1 MKEKRKKKR
10 GFLPRGIS
18 GLVTAGVLTSAA
30 WILYSRRYIDHHA
43 RVKGVL
49 EAEQGSFEA
58 PTAGKL
64 HFTADTRSSG
74 RPLVI
79 LHGIHAAAGSHDIAP
94 IFNAFRSQ
102 RPVYALDLP
111 GFGGSERSDRPY
123 RPSMYQAALTEFI
136 REQVGEP
143 ADVIAQ
149 GLSAEFAALAAQA
162 NPGLIRSLILLSP
175 TGFEMPQV
183 GSLSEKIGKANPADL
198 LYTLLAVPLWSLPL
212 FDILSSRPRLS
223 LYYRQRFEADVP
235 EELVSIAYASA
246 HQPGAHFAPMV
257 FASGR
262 LSVRDVREKVYD
274 TLTQA
279 VLVVYDS
286 EPGRSFAMLLPTAR
300 AHANWSVRRIRQSR
314 GMPHFDRPGEFFHVL
329 EDFLKAQDK
338 RGAEENRG

>member
-1 MKEKRKKKR
+1 MTEKPKKKL
-10 GFLPRGIS
+10 GLLPGGIS
-18 GLVTAGVLTSAA
+18 GLVTAGILTSAA

-43 RVKGVL
+43 KVQGVL
-49 EAEQGSFEA
+49 DAEQAFFEA

-64 HFTADTRSSG
+64 RFFADKRSSG

-79 LHGIHAAAGSHDIAP
+79 LHGIHAAAGAHDIAP

-136 REQVGEP
+136 RGQLGEP
-143 ADVIAQ
+143 ADVVAQ
-149 GLSAEFAALAAQA
+149 GLSAEFGALAAQA
-162 NPGLIRSLILLSP
+162 NPEWIRSLVMISP
-175 TGFEMPQV
+175 TGFEMPRV
-183 GSLSEKIGKANPADL
+183 GNLSEKIGKTNLTDF
-198 LYTLLAVPLWSLPL
+198 LYALMAVPLWSLPL

-223 LYYRQRFEADVP
+223 LYYRKRFEADVP

-246 HQPGAHFAPMV
+246 HQAGAHFAPIV

-262 LSVRDVREKVYD
+262 LSVHDVREKVYD
-274 TLTQA
+274 TLTQP

-286 EPGRSFAMLLPTAR
+286 EPDRSFDMLLSTTR
-300 AHANWSVRRIRQSR
+300 AHPNWSVKRIRQSR

-329 EDFLKAQDK
+329 EDFLKAKDK
-338 RGAEENRG
+338 RQG

>member
-1 MKEKRKKKR
+1 MTEKPKKKF
-10 GFLPRGIS
+10 GLLPGGIS
-18 GLVTAGVLTSAA
+18 GLVTAGILTSAA

-43 RVKGVL
+43 KVKGVL
-49 EAEQGSFEA
+49 EAEQAIFEA

-64 HFTADTRSSG
+64 RFYADKRSSG

-102 RPVYALDLP
+102 RPVYALELP

-136 REQVGEP
+136 RGQLGEP
-143 ADVIAQ
+143 ADVVAQ

-162 NPGLIRSLILLSP
+162 NPEWIRSLIMISP
-175 TGFEMPQV
+175 TGFEMPPV
-183 GSLSEKIGKANPADL
+183 DSLGEKIGKISLTDL
-198 LYTLLAVPLWSLPL
+198 LYALLAVPLWSLPL

-246 HQPGAHFAPMV
+246 HQAGAHFAPMV
-257 FASGR
+257 FVSGR
-262 LSVRDVREKVYD
+262 LNVRDVREKVYD
-274 TLTQA
+274 ALTQP
-279 VLVVYDS
+279 VLVIYDS
-286 EPGRSFAMLLPTAR
+286 EPGRSFDMLLSSAR
-300 AHANWSVRRIRQSR
+300 AHPKWSVRRIRQSR

-329 EDFLKAQDK
+329 EDFLKSQDG
-338 RGAEENRG
+338 RQG

>member
-1 MKEKRKKKR
+1 MTDNTKKKF
-10 GFLPRGIS
+10 GLLPG
-18 GLVTAGVLTSAA
+18 GLIGLLTTGVLVSAA

-43 RVKGVL
+43 KVKGVL
-49 EAEQGSFEA
+49 DAEQSFFEA

-64 HFTADTRSSG
+64 RFFADKRSSG

-79 LHGIHAAAGSHDIAP
+79 LHGIHAAAGAHDIAP

-102 RPVYALDLP
+102 RPVYALELP

-136 REQVGEP
+136 RGQLGEP
-143 ADVIAQ
+143 ADVVAQ

-162 NPGLIRSLILLSP
+162 NPEWIRSLVMISP

-183 GSLSEKIGKANPADL
+183 GNLSENIGKTNLTDL
-198 LYTLLAVPLWSLPL
+198 LYALMAVPLWSLPL

-223 LYYRQRFEADVP
+223 LYYRKRFEADVP

-246 HQPGAHFAPMV
+246 HQVGAHFAPIV

-274 TLTQA
+274 TLTQP
-279 VLVVYDS
+279 VMVIYDS
-286 EPGRSFAMLLPTAR
+286 EPSRSFDMLLSTTR
-300 AHANWSVRRIRQSR
+300 AHPNWSVRRIRQSR
-314 GMPHFDRPGEFFHVL
+314 GMPHFERPGEFFRVL
-329 EDFLKAQDK
+329 EDFLKEKGK
-338 RGAEENRG
+338 RQG

>member
-1 MKEKRKKKR
+1 MTEKTKKKF
-10 GFLPRGIS
+10 GLLPRGIS
-18 GLVTAGVLTSAA
+18 GLVTAGILTSAA

-43 RVKGVL
+43 KVKGVL
-49 EAEQGSFEA
+49 EAEQVCFDA

-64 HFTADTRSSG
+64 RYFADKRSSG

-79 LHGIHAAAGSHDIAP
+79 LHGIHAAAGAHDIAP

-102 RPVYALDLP
+102 RPVYALELP

-123 RPSMYQAALTEFI
+123 RPSMYQTALTEFI
-136 REQVGEP
+136 REQLGEP
-143 ADVIAQ
+143 VDVVAQ

-162 NPGLIRSLILLSP
+162 NPELIHSLTMISP
-175 TGFEMPQV
+175 TGFEMPPV
-183 GSLSEKIGKANPADL
+183 GNLSEKLGKKNLSDL
-198 LYTLLAVPLWSLPL
+198 LYALLAVPLWSLPL

-223 LYYRQRFEADVP
+223 LHYRERFEADVP

-246 HQPGAHFAPMV
+246 HQVGSHFAPMV
-257 FASGR
+257 FVSGR

-274 TLTQA
+274 ALTQP

-286 EPGRSFAMLLPTAR
+286 EPGRSFDMLLPTAR
-300 AHANWSVRRIRQSR
+300 AHSNWTVRRIRQSR

-338 RGAEENRG
+338 RKG